1 MKNCYSL
8 YLLYIYEYLFH
19 RQGDG
24 WAHFRSTVN
33 PVMMNPKTTKLYAP
47 KMSKVADAFLELI
60 QQKRDPST
68 NEMSDNFESY
78 VNYWAMDSVCLVA
91 LDTDLGMIRNSA
103 AQPRAKAIIDGM
115 REFFELLLELDLK
128 PSLWKYVATPDYRR
142 VIRTFDEIT
151 DTTIYYIDEAIKR
164 DAVNG
169 SNVEESVLQRLFNI
183 DRTVA
188 IVMAMDLVMGGVDN
202 STSALTSCLLSLAKN
217 PEKQSLLRKEVHN
230 NNISEGNIQSSS
242 YLRACIKEAFR
253 MYPVSTGNF
262 RTTGQNVVLSGYH
275 VPKGV
280 DIAMPGQLLQFDEKY
295 YERPNE
301 YLPERWLRDGS
312 HLDSTGCPLNR
323 NVPFVYIP
331 FGFGPRICIGKRFL
345 ALQLEITLTKLIQNF
360 EIAFDYP
367 TEGMFKTNII
377 NVPAKP
383 LRFKFTDVK
392 E

>member
-202 STSALTSCLLSLAKN
+202 
-217 PEKQSLLRKEVHN
+217 
-230 NNISEGNIQSSS
+230 
-242 YLRACIKEAFR
+242 
-253 MYPVSTGNF
+253 VS
-262 RTTGQNVVLSGYH
+262 
-275 VPKGV
+275 
-280 DIAMPGQLLQFDEKY
+280 
-295 YERPNE
+295 
-301 YLPERWLRDGS
+301 
-312 HLDSTGCPLNR
+312 
-323 NVPFVYIP
+323 
-331 FGFGPRICIGKRFL
+331 
-345 ALQLEITLTKLIQNF
+345 
-360 EIAFDYP
+360 
-367 TEGMFKTNII
+367 
-377 NVPAKP
+377 
-383 LRFKFTDVK
+383 
-392 E
+392 